1 VDLGVKRHAYAR
13 AGVPEC
19 WIVRPAQR
27 DVLVCTQPNAALGDY
42 AQTDHALPEGELVSP
57 TLPFRTTVAGLFA
70 GAPDTTL

>member
-1 VDLGVKRHAYAR
+1 MPMR
-13 AGVPEC
+13 APEC